1 MTTND
6 MRERIQAEMR
16 AAFPAAEARV
26 ERFYAMQEY
35 HLGWRD
41 PELQPSRL
49 DPGKLVR
56 PLMVLT
62 ATAAAGGS
70 LHQAL
75 PLAAGIQ
82 LLHDFSLIHDDIEDD
97 SALRRGRPTLW
108 HLWGLAQGINAG
120 DGMFTLAHLAIHR
133 LSDNGVPAE
142 TVLAILRRF
151 DEVILQVCEGQF
163 LDISFEGRLD
173 ITPDDY
179 LAMIMR
185 KTAVLLSGA
194 AELGAMVA
202 GASTDVRTALADFGL
217 AVGLAFQI
225 EDDIL
230 GIWGM
235 PEQTGKPYA
244 ADLYRRK
251 LSLPVV
257 YALANAADAAQ
268 LAELYGNRELSD
280 AQVEQALAIL
290 AQCDAAA
297 YCREQA
303 ALHHRTAFAALTR
316 LEQHQSA
323 QQTAVAQLRAMAEQ
337 LVGRTT

>member
-1 MTTND
+1 VITND
-6 MRERIQAEMR
+6 VRERIQAEMR

-26 ERFYAMQEY
+26 AQFYAMQEY

-41 PELQPSRL
+41 AQLQPSRL
-49 DPGKLVR
+49 DPGKLIR

-70 LHQAL
+70 TEQAL

-133 LSDNGVPAE
+133 LADGGVPAA
-142 TVLAILRRF
+142 TVLAVLRRF
-151 DEVILQVCEGQF
+151 DEVVLQICEGQF

-179 LAMIMR
+179 LAMIQR

-202 GASTDVRTALADFGL
+202 GAASDVRTALADFGL

-230 GIWGM
+230 GIWGT
-235 PEQTGKPYA
+235 PEQTGKPRA

-257 YALANAADAAQ
+257 YALAHAADAEQ
-268 LAELYGNRELSD
+268 LAALYANRELSD
-280 AQVEQALAIL
+280 AQVDQALAIL

-303 ALHHRTAFAALTR
+303 AVHHRNAFAALAR
-316 LEQHQSA
+316 LEQHQLA
-323 QQTAVAQLRAMAEQ
+323 QQAAVAQLRSMAEQ